1 MSYIN
6 FFSNGELRG
15 YLLDQ
20 GLNIQQI
27 SLLQLIQEL
36 DKYAEQNGN
45 TSGLKISNARIKKE
59 LGFSPTSTARHL
71 IRLEKLGYIKIIFD
85 RTDPSNAKRIIKPV
99 KLVKFGIESQISGI
113 IGYINKLLNSTL
125 DNLDEL
131 DNEDL
136 ETRNQIKRAILHFGS
151 DTKLINYINSNPEK
165 FIDFYS
171 VQDWLSEF

>member
-36 DKYAEQNGN
+36 NKYAEQNGN

-71 IRLEKLGYIKIIFD
+71 IKLEKLGYIKINFD
-85 RTDPSNAKRIIKPV
+85 RTDPSNAKRIIKPA
-99 KLVKFGIESQISGI
+99 KIIKFNIESQINGI
-113 IGYINKLLNSTL
+113 IGYINKILESIPDNFETL
-125 DNLDEL
+125 DINDQ
-131 DNEDL
+131 
-136 ETRNQIKRAILHFGS
+136 ETRNKIKNAISHFGS

-165 FIDFYS
+165 IIDFYS